1 MAITEILPRECVCKI
16 ISFTTPKDACRS
28 SAVSSAFKEC
38 ADSDETWEA
47 FLPSDCRDLISRSS
61 SPNLISLPTKQL
73 YLHLSD
79 HPLLLADKTMIF
91 SLVKESGKKCYVI
104 GGKGLCV
111 IWGDTPLYWNWIC
124 DPHSRFPLVAE
135 LDHVWWFEVKG
146 SLNIKLLS
154 PKTQYDVFFVFSY
167 ADYSDGFTEAPVNF
181 SISKAGEVRSL
192 EVVIDV
198 RELDVKP
205 REDLWLEVK
214 AGEFFTEEEEG
225 EGLVEFRAWQ
235 TDAHIKEGITIEG
248 IEFRPT
254 MNE

>member
-1 MAITEILPRECVCKI
+1 MGMMEILPRECICKI

-38 ADSDETWEA
+38 VDSDETWEA

-73 YLHLSD
+73 YLHLAD
-79 HPLLLADKTMIF
+79 HPLLLADKTMSF
-91 SLVKESGKKCYVI
+91 SLAKESGKKCYMI
-104 GGKGLCV
+104 GAKGLCV
-111 IWGDTPLYWNWIC
+111 IWGDTPRYWNWIC
-124 DPHSRFPLVAE
+124 IPQSRFSHVAE
-135 LDHVWWFEVKG
+135 LNHVWWFEVKG

-154 PKTQYDVFFVFSY
+154 PKTQYDVFFIFMFGNESY
-167 ADYSDGFTEAPVNF
+167 GFTEALVNF
-181 SISKAGEVRSL
+181 SITKGGEGRSL
-192 EVVIDV
+192 GVVLDPPGIEVMQ
-198 RELDVKP
+198 
-205 REDLWLEVK
+205 REDGWMEVK

-235 TDAHIKEGITIEG
+235 TEAYIKAGIFIEG

-254 MNE
+254 KIE